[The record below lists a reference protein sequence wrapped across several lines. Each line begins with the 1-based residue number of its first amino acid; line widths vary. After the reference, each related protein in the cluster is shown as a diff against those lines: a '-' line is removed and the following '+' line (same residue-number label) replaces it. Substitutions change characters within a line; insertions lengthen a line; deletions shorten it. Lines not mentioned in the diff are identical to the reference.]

1 MVLDGR
7 RARRCCAPLGA
18 LLAILLL
25 SASLWVCLGSLY
37 RRLAPSFQSVRC
49 WNFVATVRV
58 VEDGAAAC
66 LVILARVFCVV
77 SSTIARGT
85 LPIYYQ
91 KTATPALLER

>member
-1 MVLDGR
+1 M
-7 RARRCCAPLGA
+7 
-18 LLAILLL
+18 
-25 SASLWVCLGSLY
+25 
-37 RRLAPSFQSVRC
+37 
-49 WNFVATVRV
+49 ATVRV